1 MNYPVNRF
9 PIGTGIAGIVAQTG
23 EVLNIAD
30 AYGDPRF
37 NRNVDQITGYVTKTI
52 LCMPIFIR
60 GNVIGVMQ
68 MVNKATGEFTKVSSP
83 K

>member
-30 AYGDPRF
+30 AYGDSRF